1 LPCWKTKHG
10 LLEKKV
16 LQVADILEKYG
27 IESEGDKISVTDMDG
42 LKILKLY

>member
-1 LPCWKTKHG
+1 LPFWKAKHG

-27 IESEGDKISVTDMDG
+27 IESEDDGISVADMDG